1 MLQTVLPPWAHP
13 TPSPSMMMRHPDTGL
28 LQFGCSAAS
37 SFPPSLSAARP
48 PAGSNDDADSPPV
61 SPVLQEKLWDVCMP
75 FFQQMLLAVQ
85 LALQQEIQARVD
97 RAMAEQRSA
106 ATSPP
111 PSNVAPGRHISHEAP
126 AAAVLASPKSNPF
139 GALFNGAAVAR
150 GQGPNTSAARSS
162 DAGQVP
168 FWVTRRFSGES
179 APGLL
184 TSAGVPEAVQES
196 DEDDDGEDD
205 EDEEDDIPSP
215 KWRDSASKTPPSSED
230 TPGTGSRQGSLA
242 ASGNTGKD
250 WIPNL
255 SSRMSHHNR
264 EVERELADATGS
276 NRPLYLAWSEE
287 QPWGQQLTPTVSPV
301 MPKLHPSAA
310 RQGPTALPQAAAG
323 EASSDEEAGNSRGSK
338 SAMVCRH
345 WKSKGWCRLE
355 DKCKFIHPEHKRGPV
370 PASSSRRGPDSV
382 AANQAVHI
390 DGQTSPVAA
399 YGARSGPVS
408 QNQPP
413 GKRGPPGRGPDFG
426 SASQIDSQSTPAAAA
441 ASRFGQSLQGQP
453 QPKQRPNRRNRSRSG
468 LDPETGGAA
477 LMPGLVICNEAGLNF
492 MTR

>member
-37 SFPPSLSAARP
+37 SFPPALSAARP
-48 PAGSNDDADSPPV
+48 PAGSNEDADSPPV

-106 ATSPP
+106 AASPP
-111 PSNVAPGRHISHEAP
+111 PSHVAPGRNNSNDTP
-126 AAAVLASPKSNPF
+126 AASDPASPKSSPF
-139 GALFNGAAVAR
+139 GALFNGAAAPR
-150 GQGPNTSAARSS
+150 GPGPNTSAARSP

-196 DEDDDGEDD
+196 DEDDGSDDD
-205 EDEEDDIPSP
+205 EDEE
-215 KWRDSASKTPPSSED
+215 WREGVAKTPPSSED
-230 TPGTGSRQGSLA
+230 TQGSRQGSLA
-242 ASGNTGKD
+242 ASGNVGKD
-250 WIPNL
+250 WLPNL
-255 SSRMSHHNR
+255 SSRLSQHSR

-287 QPWGQQLTPTVSPV
+287 QPRGQQLTPTVSPV

-310 RQGPTALPQAAAG
+310 RQGPTTLPQAAAG
-323 EASSDEEAGNSRGSK
+323 EVSSDEEAGNPRGPK

-355 DKCKFIHPEHKRGPV
+355 DKCKFIHPEHKRGPI
-370 PASSSRRGPDSV
+370 PSSSSRRGPDPG
-382 AANQAVHI
+382 ATNQASQI
-390 DGQTSPVAA
+390 DGQTTPVAA
-399 YGARSGPVS
+399 YGSRSGPVS
-408 QNQPP
+408 QAQQP
-413 GKRGPPGRGPDFG
+413 GKRWPSGRGPD
-426 SASQIDSQSTPAAAA
+426 SANVSQIDGQNLSSAAL
-441 ASRFGQSLQGQP
+441 ASRLGQTAQGQT
-453 QPKQRPNRRNRSRSG
+453 QPKQRPKRRNRSRSG
-468 LDPETGGAA
+468 LDPDKGGAA
-477 LMPGLVICNEAGLNF
+477 LMPGLVNCNEAGLNY